1 MFRGEFNPGDVILYL
16 ADGGGGYGLPHE
28 REVEKVQSDVIDGYI
43 SIEAAANEYG
53 VIITDDFEIN
63 WDATNRLRGV

>member
-1 MFRGEFNPGDVILYL
+1 MFRGKFNPGDVILYL
-16 ADGGGGYGLPHE
+16 ADGGGGYGLPYE